1 MDSNNSDDVR
11 LIPSPK
17 EIWELSKD
25 ILIKKLSTPV
35 FETWIKPAQ
44 IIEITAKEVTIGVN
58 NEFMRSML
66 ANYKNIIADSLN
78 LILKYPVNLKIIV
91 DTNIVNQEYTATIS
105 SISYSNDNKN
115 TSPQQYN
122 QKKSS
127 YNYQIANLNEKNT
140 FINFVV
146 GSNNQ
151 FCHSA
156 ALAVAQKPGQ
166 AYNPFFIY
174 GGVGLG
180 KTHLMHAIGHEILN
194 HSNSLNVKYISCERF
209 TNDMVTSIR
218 DDRMVDFRKRY
229 RQIDVLLIDD
239 IQFIQGKES
248 TQEEFFH
255 TFNALRESGKQIVIS
270 SDRLPKAIPLL
281 EERLRS
287 RFEWGLIADIQP
299 ADLETRVAI
308 LMKKCESEGLDLS
321 SDILLYLANIYTVN
335 IRELEGA
342 LTRIRA
348 FSQLTKEPITIE
360 NLANKILTQNNSQ
373 TKKIITIEK
382 IINAVAKTYKVEPA
396 ELISSRRSADITL
409 PRHICMYLAHDLMN
423 LSFSRIGEE
432 FGNRKHS
439 SIVYAHSR
447 IKEAITKD
455 SQLNFFIKQI
465 IDKINA

>member
-1 MDSNNSDDVR
+1 
-11 LIPSPK
+11 
-17 EIWELSKD
+17 
-25 ILIKKLSTPV
+25 
-35 FETWIKPAQ
+35 
-44 IIEITAKEVTIGVN
+44 
-58 NEFMRSML
+58 MRSML
-66 ANYKNIIADSLN
+66 VNYKNVIGEAIS
-78 LILKYPVNLKIIV
+78 LILKTQIDLKIVV
-91 DTNIVNQEYTATIS
+91 DSNIKNNDYNATIS
-105 SISYSNDNKN
+105 SINYSKVEN
-115 TSPQQYN
+115 TPFTPTS
-122 QKKSS
+122 KKTS

-140 FINFVV
+140 FANFVV

-156 ALAVAQKPGQ
+156 ALAVAEKPGL

-180 KTHLMHAIGHEILN
+180 KTHLMHAIGHEILKN
-194 HSNSLNVKYISCERF
+194 SNTLNVKYISCEKF

-255 TFNALRESGKQIVIS
+255 TFNALREGGKQIVIS
-270 SDRLPKAIPLL
+270 SDRLPKSIPLL

-308 LMKKCESEGLDLS
+308 LMKKCAIDNLDLS
-321 SDILLYLANIYTVN
+321 NDILLYLANTYTTN

-348 FSQLTKEPITIE
+348 FTQLTKEPITID
-360 NLANKILTQNNSQ
+360 NLVNKILNLQKNKV
-373 TKKIITIEK
+373 KKIITVEK
-382 IINAVAKTYKVEPA
+382 IIGVVSKYYKVEPS
-396 ELISSRRSADITL
+396 ELISSRRSSDITL
-409 PRHICMYLAHDLMN
+409 PRHICMYLAHELLN

-432 FGNRKHS
+432 FSNRKHS
-439 SIVYAHSR
+439 SIVYAHNR
-447 IKEAITKD
+447 IKDSITTD
-455 SQLNFFIKQI
+455 ADLNFAVKQI
-465 IDKINA
+465 IDKIEA